1 MEDARKAAAWYGYGA
16 HVLLD
21 PIEVPGT
28 AYVVDL
34 AKRTRMLLESTEAEE
49 AGAAGATGATGAAD
63 TAGAV
68 GAVGVTAA
76 AEATGTAC
84 AAGAADTTG
93 AADAAGEADAA
104 GRSGLAAWCKRV
116 EDLVAR
122 GVEGA
127 DALAEEQRAVA
138 ADRTRLCRGVSQ
150 DGPLPPYEAYYRE
163 GAVEGD
169 VSASYRRAGVRF
181 DGTAERDDSLG
192 VELAFLDCLVRAE
205 EAAYARG
212 DGPAAAAYAQQR
224 QSFEQEHLPWVAAF
238 CTAALPH
245 ARTAYG
251 RAALEALA
259 ARSARGNQP
268 ECFT

>member
-1 MEDARKAAAWYGYGA
+1 MEDARKAADWYGYGA
-16 HVLLD
+16 QVLLD

-49 AGAAGATGATGAAD
+49 AGAAGATGATVASD
-63 TAGAV
+63 TAGAA
-68 GAVGVTAA
+68 GAVGVTAT
-76 AEATGTAC
+76 AEATGAAC
-84 AAGAADTTG
+84 ATG
-93 AADAAGEADAA
+93 AAGAA

-181 DGTAERDDSLG
+181 DGTAERDDYLG
-192 VELAFLDCLVRAE
+192 VELAFLDCLARAE
-205 EAAYARG
+205 EAAHARG

-224 QSFEQEHLPWVAAF
+224 ESFEQEHLPWVAAF

-251 RAALEALA
+251 RAALEALV

>member
-1 MEDARKAAAWYGYGA
+1 MEDARKAADWYGYGA

-49 AGAAGATGATGAAD
+49 AGAAGATGATVAAD
-63 TAGAV
+63 TAGA
-68 GAVGVTAA
+68 
-76 AEATGTAC
+76 
-84 AAGAADTTG
+84 
-93 AADAAGEADAA
+93 ADAA
-104 GRSGLAAWCKRV
+104 GRGGLAAWCKRV

-138 ADRTRLCRGVSQ
+138 ADRTRLCRGISQ

-181 DGTAERDDSLG
+181 DGTAERDDYLG

>member
-116 EDLVAR
+116 ADLVAR

-127 DALAEEQRAVA
+127 AALAEEQRAVA
-138 ADRTRLCRGVSQ
+138 ADRTRLCRGVSLFCKLHPSVLRRQ
-150 DGPLPPYEAYYRE
+150 QL
-163 GAVEGD
+163 
-169 VSASYRRAGVRF
+169 RRADLIPADQRRARKRERQHPRVR
-181 DGTAERDDSLG
+181 L
-192 VELAFLDCLVRAE
+192 
-205 EAAYARG
+205 
-212 DGPAAAAYAQQR
+212 
-224 QSFEQEHLPWVAAF
+224 
-238 CTAALPH
+238 
-245 ARTAYG
+245 
-251 RAALEALA
+251 
-259 ARSARGNQP
+259 
-268 ECFT
+268 

>member
-34 AKRTRMLLESTEAEE
+34 AKRTRMLLESTEAE
-49 AGAAGATGATGAAD
+49 GVDAAGTVSATVAAD
-63 TAGAV
+63 TAEAM

-84 AAGAADTTG
+84 AAGA
-93 AADAAGEADAA
+93 ADAA

-122 GVEGA
+122 GVEGV

-138 ADRTRLCRGVSQ
+138 ADRTRLCRGISQ

-169 VSASYRRAGVRF
+169 VSASYRRVGVRF
-181 DGTAERDDSLG
+181 DGTAERDDYLG
-192 VELAFLDCLVRAE
+192 VELAFLDCLARAE
-205 EAAYARG
+205 EAAHARG
-212 DGPAAAAYAQQR
+212 GGPAAAAYAQQR
-224 QSFEQEHLPWVAAF
+224 ESFEQEHLPWVAAF

-251 RAALEALA
+251 RAALEALV

>member
-34 AKRTRMLLESTEAEE
+34 AKRTRMLLESTEAE
-49 AGAAGATGATGAAD
+49 GVDAAGTVSATVAAD
-63 TAGAV
+63 TAEAM

-84 AAGAADTTG
+84 AAGAAD
-93 AADAAGEADAA
+93 AA
-104 GRSGLAAWCKRV
+104 GRSGLVAWCKRV

-122 GVEGA
+122 GVEGV

-138 ADRTRLCRGVSQ
+138 ADRTRLCRGISQ

-169 VSASYRRAGVRF
+169 VSASYRRVGVRF
-181 DGTAERDDSLG
+181 DGTAERDDYLG
-192 VELAFLDCLVRAE
+192 VELAFLDCLARAE
-205 EAAYARG
+205 EAAHARG

-224 QSFEQEHLPWVAAF
+224 ESFEQEHLPWVAAF

-251 RAALEALA
+251 RAALEALV

>member
-34 AKRTRMLLESTEAEE
+34 AKRTRMLLESTEAE
-49 AGAAGATGATGAAD
+49 GVDAAGTVSATVAAD
-63 TAGAV
+63 TAEAM

-84 AAGAADTTG
+84 AAGA
-93 AADAAGEADAA
+93 ADAA

-138 ADRTRLCRGVSQ
+138 ADRTRLCRGISQ

-181 DGTAERDDSLG
+181 DGTAERDDYLG
-192 VELAFLDCLVRAE
+192 VELAFLDYLARAE
-205 EAAYARG
+205 EAAHARG
-212 DGPAAAAYAQQR
+212 GGPAAAAYAQQR
-224 QSFEQEHLPWVAAF
+224 ESFEQEHLPWVAAF

-245 ARTAYG
+245 ARTAYS

>member
-1 MEDARKAAAWYGYGA
+1 MEDVRKAAAWYGYGA

-34 AKRTRMLLESTEAEE
+34 AKRTRMLLESTAAAD
-49 AGAAGATGATGAAD
+49 AGAAGATGATGAAA

-76 AEATGTAC
+76 ADATGTAC

-93 AADAAGEADAA
+93 AAEAAGEADAA

-181 DGTAERDDSLG
+181 DGTAERDDYLG

>member
-1 MEDARKAAAWYGYGA
+1 MEDARMAAVWYGYGA

-28 AYVVDL
+28 DYVVDL
-34 AKRTRMLLESTEAEE
+34 AKRTRMLLESTEAE
-49 AGAAGATGATGAAD
+49 GVDAAGTVSATVAAD
-63 TAGAV
+63 TAEAM

-93 AADAAGEADAA
+93 AADAAG
-104 GRSGLAAWCKRV
+104 RSGLAAWCKHV
-116 EDLVAR
+116 EDLASR

-163 GAVEGD
+163 GVVEGD
-169 VSASYRRAGVRF
+169 ASASYRRAGVRF
-181 DGTAERDDSLG
+181 DGTAERDDYLG
-192 VELAFLDCLVRAE
+192 VELAFLDYLARAE

-224 QSFEQEHLPWVAAF
+224 KSFEQEHLPWVAAF

-259 ARSARGNQP
+259 TRAAHGNRP

>member
-34 AKRTRMLLESTEAEE
+34 AKRTRMLLEWTEAER
-49 AGAAGATGATGAAD
+49 AGAAGTVSATVAAD
-63 TAGAV
+63 TAEAM

-93 AADAAGEADAA
+93 AADAAG
-104 GRSGLAAWCKRV
+104 RSGLTAWCKRV

-138 ADRTRLCRGVSQ
+138 ADRTRLCRGISQ
-150 DGPLPPYEAYYRE
+150 DAPLPPPYEAYYRE

-169 VSASYRRAGVRF
+169 VSASYRRVGVRF
-181 DGTAERDDSLG
+181 DGTAERDDYLG
-192 VELAFLDCLVRAE
+192 VELAFLDCLARAE
-205 EAAYARG
+205 EAAHARG

-268 ECFT
+268 ECFM

>member
-34 AKRTRMLLESTEAEE
+34 AKRTRMLLESTEAE
-49 AGAAGATGATGAAD
+49 GVDAAGTVSATVAAD
-63 TAGAV
+63 TAEAM

-84 AAGAADTTG
+84 AAGA
-93 AADAAGEADAA
+93 ADAA

-122 GVEGA
+122 GVEGV

-138 ADRTRLCRGVSQ
+138 ADRTRLCRGISQ

-169 VSASYRRAGVRF
+169 VSASYRRVGVRF
-181 DGTAERDDSLG
+181 DGTAERDDYLG
-192 VELAFLDCLVRAE
+192 VELAFLDCLARAE
-205 EAAYARG
+205 EAAHARG

-224 QSFEQEHLPWVAAF
+224 ESFEQEHLPWVAAF

-251 RAALEALA
+251 RAALEALV

>member
-1 MEDARKAAAWYGYGA
+1 MEDARKAADWYGYGA

-34 AKRTRMLLESTEAEE
+34 AKRTRMLLESTEAE
-49 AGAAGATGATGAAD
+49 GVDAAGATGATGAAD
-63 TAGAV
+63 TAEAM
-68 GAVGVTAA
+68 GAVGVTAT
-76 AEATGTAC
+76 AEATGAAC
-84 AAGAADTTG
+84 ATGAADTTG
-93 AADAAGEADAA
+93 AADAAGR
-104 GRSGLAAWCKRV
+104 GGLAAWCKRV

-127 DALAEEQRAVA
+127 
-138 ADRTRLCRGVSQ
+138 
-150 DGPLPPYEAYYRE
+150 
-163 GAVEGD
+163 VEGD
-169 VSASYRRAGVRF
+169 VSASYRRVGVRF
-181 DGTAERDDSLG
+181 DGTAERDDYLG
-192 VELAFLDCLVRAE
+192 VELAFLDCLARAE
-205 EAAYARG
+205 EAAHARG
-212 DGPAAAAYAQQR
+212 DGPAAAAYSQQR
-224 QSFEQEHLPWVAAF
+224 ESFEQEHLPWVAAF

-251 RAALEALA
+251 RAALEALV

>member
-34 AKRTRMLLESTEAEE
+34 AKRTRMLLEWTEAER
-49 AGAAGATGATGAAD
+49 AGAAGTVSATVAAD
-63 TAGAV
+63 TAEAM

-93 AADAAGEADAA
+93 AADAAG
-104 GRSGLAAWCKRV
+104 RSGLTAWCKRV

-138 ADRTRLCRGVSQ
+138 ADRTRLCRGISQ
-150 DGPLPPYEAYYRE
+150 DAPLPPPTRRTIAKAPSRAMCLPAT
-163 GAVEGD
+163 G
-169 VSASYRRAGVRF
+169 VSALDSTARPSVTTTWESNWPFSTAWPAPRRPRTHGATAPQPPHTRNRGNPSSRSTSPGSPPSAPPRF
-181 DGTAERDDSLG
+181 PT
-192 VELAFLDCLVRAE
+192 RA
-205 EAAYARG
+205 R
-212 DGPAAAAYAQQR
+212 
-224 QSFEQEHLPWVAAF
+224 
-238 CTAALPH
+238 
-245 ARTAYG
+245 RTAG
-251 RAALEALA
+251 PRSKRSPPALRAATN
-259 ARSARGNQP
+259 R
-268 ECFT
+268 

>member
-1 MEDARKAAAWYGYGA
+1 MQARGGSGSARGGRRRCA
-16 HVLLD
+16 
-21 PIEVPGT
+21 
-28 AYVVDL
+28 
-34 AKRTRMLLESTEAEE
+34 RR
-49 AGAAGATGATGAAD
+49 GAAGRRRRPHAALPRRQP
-63 TAGAV
+63 GRP
-68 GAVGVTAA
+68 AA
-76 AEATGTAC
+76 P
-84 AAGAADTTG
+84 
-93 AADAAGEADAA
+93 
-104 GRSGLAAWCKRV
+104 L
-116 EDLVAR
+116 R
-122 GVEGA
+122 GV
-127 DALAEEQRAVA
+127 LSR
-138 ADRTRLCRGVSQ
+138 RCRRGRCVCQ
-150 DGPLPPYEAYYRE
+150 LPAC
-163 GAVEGD
+163 
-169 VSASYRRAGVRF
+169 RRPI
-181 DGTAERDDSLG
+181 DGTAERDDYLG

>member
-1 MEDARKAAAWYGYGA
+1 MEDARKAADWYGYGA
-16 HVLLD
+16 QVLLD

-49 AGAAGATGATGAAD
+49 AGAAGATGATVASD
-63 TAGAV
+63 TAGAA
-68 GAVGVTAA
+68 GAVGVTAT
-76 AEATGTAC
+76 AEATGAAC
-84 AAGAADTTG
+84 ATG
-93 AADAAGEADAA
+93 AAGAA

-138 ADRTRLCRGVSQ
+138 ADRTRLCRGISQ

-169 VSASYRRAGVRF
+169 VSANYRRVGVRF
-181 DGTAERDDSLG
+181 DGTAERDDYLG
-192 VELAFLDCLVRAE
+192 VELAFLDCLARAE
-205 EAAYARG
+205 EAAHARG

-224 QSFEQEHLPWVAAF
+224 ESFEQEHLPWVAAF

-251 RAALEALA
+251 RAALEALV